1 MAEQKKDTDDHLL
14 VGSVVKAFRVLEAF
28 DRPHRSMGFSE
39 ISRVTGLEKSAA
51 QRAAHTLWR
60 LGYLDKAPGSGEYRL
75 SLRCQDIGMRFAE
88 ANRIVEAVAPYIT
101 LLRRK
106 TRASVNLTMLDRTE
120 TVFVQRHT
128 TVEMLGNK
136 LGVRARL
143 PAYCTATGIAMLSQL
158 PDADVAAILAE
169 SDLKPHM
176 PNTIWQV
183 DDIMQ
188 RVRAARHDR
197 FAFGVEEDI
206 ASDITLACGFT
217 DPATGDV
224 AALGLSYFSGTTT
237 VEEVQ
242 VQARELLISVVDNLA
257 RELAGN

>member
-1 MAEQKKDTDDHLL
+1 MAEEKKDTDDHLL

-60 LGYLDKAPGSGEYRL
+60 LGYLEKTPGSGEYRL

-88 ANRIVEAVAPYIT
+88 TNRIVEAVAPYIS

-106 TRASVNLTMLDRTE
+106 TQASVNLTMLDGTE

-128 TVEMLGNK
+128 TVDMLGNK

-143 PAYCTATGIAMLSQL
+143 PAYCTATGIAMLARL
-158 PDADVAAILAE
+158 PDDEVRDVLAR
-169 SDLKPHM
+169 SDLRPVM
-176 PNTIWQV
+176 PNTVWQT
-183 DDIMQ
+183 DRILERIGETRAQ
-188 RVRAARHDR
+188 RY
-197 FAFGVEEDI
+197 AFGVEEDM

-224 AALGLSYFSGTTT
+224 AAIGLSYFSGTTS
-237 VEEVQ
+237 VEEVHA
-242 VQARELLISVVDNLA
+242 QARDLLVSVVDNLA
-257 RELAGN
+257 GELAGN

>member
-1 MAEQKKDTDDHLL
+1 MAERKKDTDDHLL

-39 ISRVTGLEKSAA
+39 ISRLTGLEKSAA

-106 TRASVNLTMLDRTE
+106 TQASVNLTMLDGAE

-128 TVEMLGNK
+128 TIDMLGNK
-136 LGVRARL
+136 LGARARL

-158 PDADVAAILAE
+158 PDAEVKAILAQ
-169 SDLKPHM
+169 SDLKPVM

-183 DDIMQ
+183 DRILE
-188 RVRAARHDR
+188 RIGETRARR
-197 FAFGVEEDI
+197 YAFGVEEDM

-217 DPATGDV
+217 DPVTGDV
-224 AALGLSYFSGTTT
+224 AAIGLSYLSGAMT

-242 VQARELLISVVDNLA
+242 AQARDLLVSVVDNLA
-257 RELAGN
+257 GELAGN

>member
-60 LGYLDKAPGSGEYRL
+60 LGYLEKTPGSGEYRL
-75 SLRCQDIGMRFAE
+75 TLRCQDMGMRFAE
-88 ANRIVEAVAPYIT
+88 TNRIVEAVAPYIS

-106 TRASVNLTMLDRTE
+106 TQASVNLTMLDGTE

-128 TVEMLGNK
+128 TVDMLGNK

-143 PAYCTATGIAMLSQL
+143 PAYCTATGIAMLAQL
-158 PDADVAAILAE
+158 SDAEAKDVLAR
-169 SDLKPHM
+169 SDLRPIM
-176 PNTIWQV
+176 PNTIWQA
-183 DDIMQ
+183 DSILERIGETRTQ
-188 RVRAARHDR
+188 RY
-197 FAFGVEEDI
+197 AFGVEEDM

-224 AALGLSYFSGTTT
+224 AAIGLSYFSGTTS
-237 VEEVQ
+237 VEEVHI
-242 VQARELLISVVDNLA
+242 QARDLLISVVANLA
-257 RELAGN
+257 AELAAN